1 MKINMLGYVGI
12 NIFLSRNNCSEP
24 GCTVQITPGYYYDNH
39 DKIQLKTV
47 TRRRRGK
54 KYISETVF
62 RRLNMR

>member
-1 MKINMLGYVGI
+1 MYRYKYIFIKKQLLGTRVYTLHQV
-12 NIFLSRNNCSEP
+12 
-24 GCTVQITPGYYYDNH
+24 TYYDNH
-39 DKIQLKTV
+39 DKGELKTV